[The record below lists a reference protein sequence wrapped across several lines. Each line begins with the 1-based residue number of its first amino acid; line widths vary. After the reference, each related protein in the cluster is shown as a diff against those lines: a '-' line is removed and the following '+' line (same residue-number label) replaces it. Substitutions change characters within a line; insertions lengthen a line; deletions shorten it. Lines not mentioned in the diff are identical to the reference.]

1 MVEQR
6 QTLNRMVRPAGPRPS
21 AAAAALTPKEV
32 LSMLRRHMLLI
43 VSLTIL
49 GLIAGGAAW
58 YLLRK
63 YLPRY
68 AAQTYIRV
76 LPPVEKDP
84 MTIGPVLVSREIQ
97 YGHRVSMAN
106 LIKRQSSLLD
116 LIDKPAVRETRW
128 FQRFAKLDEHGDI
141 INRAQCIGK
150 AFKDLKKNFGAY
162 AHREAEFVVL
172 SMACCDRKEAAL
184 IVNQMVTL
192 FLASQRDTKREG
204 VGAKLTEFLKRQE
217 AVQRELRMA
226 EEGLAAVRT
235 ASKITDLDRP
245 LGRYYRHT
253 IEIKLDDLELEQ
265 NDLIL
270 MIKQL
275 QAQIENLKELAAVPI
290 DKISEQIERQIE
302 VDPVMV
308 LLAQQLALAKAQ
320 LVGRLT
326 KFGQNHRVVRQS
338 QELISEI
345 KEERQIRKEEIADQ
359 TRQANLKDAQN
370 LLIVLQSRFEELE
383 KLRLEA
389 ETQKRKLDLARVRFE
404 RGVAIRDERKEM
416 LDEIKAQIESYRII
430 QEDPETSKVQFA
442 GYAPE
447 PLEMVST
454 RQWWFFF
461 PSGTI
466 FGLVFGIGIA
476 ILIEILNDLVRTP
489 RDVGRYLHIPLLGV
503 VPDEAEDERV
513 RGVDLC
519 HVVRQAPYSI
529 ISESYRRLRTNLK
542 LSASAES
549 LKALLISSGM
559 AEDGKTSVAVN
570 LAAALVA
577 ENKKVLLIDAN
588 FRRPSLQTIFPRT
601 GPAGEGG
608 ERFEFGLSTLL
619 TGLCSYQDVKR
630 SNVIEGLD
638 IIESGQLPSNPAE
651 LLGSAQM
658 EQLIKERRKSHDYV
672 IIDGPPVLLVSD
684 AKVLARLVDGTML
697 VFNAGATRRG
707 AAQRTIREL
716 REVNATIVGCV
727 LFAVTAIKGGY
738 FREQFK
744 SYQKYQKL
752 QLAHSV

>member
-1 MVEQR
+1 
-6 QTLNRMVRPAGPRPS
+6 MVRPAGQRPPP
-21 AAAAALTPKEV
+21 AAAALTPKEV
-32 LSMLRRHMLLI
+32 LSMLRRHILLI

-68 AAQTYIRV
+68 AAQTYIEV

-84 MTIGPVLVSREIQ
+84 MTIGAALVAQNIQ

-106 LIKRQSSLLD
+106 RIKRQSTLLE
-116 LIDKPAVRETRW
+116 LIDKPEVRETRW
-128 FQRFAKLDEHGDI
+128 FQRFARFDERGDI
-141 INRAQCIGK
+141 INTAQCIGK

-172 SMACCDRKEAAL
+172 SMACGDAKEAAR

-192 FLASQRDTKREG
+192 FLASRKSAETGG

-217 AVQRELRMA
+217 AVQRELRTA
-226 EEGLAAVRT
+226 EEGLADIRGDT
-235 ASKITDLDRP
+235 GITDLDRP

-275 QAQIENLKELAAVPI
+275 QAQMENLEELATGPI
-290 DKISEQIERQIE
+290 SVQIERQIE
-302 VDPVMV
+302 LDPVMV
-308 LLAQQLALAKAQ
+308 LLAQQLALTKAQ
-320 LVGRLT
+320 LVGRLA
-326 KFGQNHRVVRQS
+326 KFGENHRVVRQT
-338 QELISEI
+338 QGLIKEI
-345 KEERQIRKEEIADQ
+345 KGEREIRKAEIAEQ
-359 TRQANLKDAQN
+359 TRQANLKDAQD
-370 LLIVLQSRFEELE
+370 LLTVLRSRFEELE
-383 KLRLEA
+383 KLREEA
-389 ETQKRKLDLARVRFE
+389 ETQKRGLDLARVRFE

-416 LDEIKAQIESYRII
+416 LDELKAQIESYRII

-461 PSGTI
+461 PTGTM
-466 FGLVFGIGIA
+466 FGLIFGIGLA

-513 RGVDLC
+513 RGIDLC

-651 LLGSAQM
+651 LLSSAQM

-727 LFAVTAIKGGY
+727 LFAVTAMKGGY

>member
-1 MVEQR
+1 
-6 QTLNRMVRPAGPRPS
+6 MVRPAGPRPL
-21 AAAAALTPKEV
+21 AAAALTPKEV
-32 LSMLRRHMLLI
+32 LSMLRRHILLI

-49 GLIAGGAAW
+49 GLIMSGAAW
-58 YLLRK
+58 YLLKK

-68 AAQTYIRV
+68 AAQTYIKV

-84 MTIGPVLVSREIQ
+84 MTIGAAMVAQNIQ

-106 LIKRQSSLLD
+106 LIKRQSTLLD

-128 FQRFAKLDEHGDI
+128 FQRFAKFDERGDI
-141 INRAQCIGK
+141 INTAQCIGK
-150 AFKDLKKNFGAY
+150 AFKDLKKNFGAF
-162 AHREAEFVVL
+162 AHRDAEFVVL
-172 SMACCDRKEAAL
+172 SMTCGDAREAAD
-184 IVNQMVTL
+184 IVNEMVTL
-192 FLASQRDTKREG
+192 FLASRKSAETGG
-204 VGAKLTEFLKRQE
+204 VSAKLTELENRRDF
-217 AVQRELRMA
+217 VQGELRTA
-226 EEGLAAVRT
+226 EEGLADIRT
-235 ASKITDLDRP
+235 DSGLTDLDRP

-253 IEIKLDDLELEQ
+253 IELKLDDLELEK
-265 NDLIL
+265 NDLKLI
-270 MIKQL
+270 IKQL
-275 QAQIENLKELAAVPI
+275 QAQIENLKELATGPI
-290 DKISEQIERQIE
+290 NEQIERQIE
-302 VDPVMV
+302 VDPVMIV
-308 LLAQQLALAKAQ
+308 LAQQLAFAESELA
-320 LVGRLT
+320 GRLT
-326 KFGQNHRVVRQS
+326 KFGENHRVVRQTR
-338 QELISEI
+338 ELIKEI
-345 KEERQIRKEEIADQ
+345 KEERQSRKAEIAQQ
-359 TRQANLKDAQN
+359 TRQANLKDAQDR
-370 LLIVLQSRFEELE
+370 LIEWQKRYEELE
-383 KLRLEA
+383 SLRLEVEA
-389 ETQKRKLDLARVRFE
+389 QKQGLDLARVKYQ
-404 RGVAIRDERKEM
+404 RGAAIRDERKKM
-416 LDEIKAQIESYRII
+416 LDGIKAQIESYRII

-442 GYAPE
+442 GYAPK

-461 PSGTI
+461 PGGTI

-476 ILIEILNDLVRTP
+476 LLIEILNDLVRTP

-542 LSASAES
+542 LSGSAES

-619 TGLCSYQDVKR
+619 TGLCGYQDVKR
-630 SNVIEGLD
+630 SNVIKGLD

-651 LLGSAQM
+651 LLSSTQM

-684 AKVLARLVDGTML
+684 AKVLARLVDGTIL

-727 LFAVTAIKGGY
+727 LFAVTAMKGGY

-744 SYQKYQKL
+744 SYREYQKL

>member
-6 QTLNRMVRPAGPRPS
+6 QALNRMVRPAGPRPPA

-32 LSMLRRHMLLI
+32 LSMLRRHILLI

-49 GLIAGGAAW
+49 GLIMGGAAW

-68 AAQTYIRV
+68 AAQTLIQV

-84 MTIGPVLVSREIQ
+84 MTIVPAMVAQNIQ

-106 LIKRQSSLLD
+106 LIRQQSTLLE
-116 LIDKPAVRETRW
+116 LIEKDEVRETRW
-128 FQRFAKLDEHGDI
+128 FEHFGKIQDV
-141 INRAQCIGK
+141 RLLK
-150 AFKDLKKNFGAY
+150 AFKDLKKNFGVY
-162 AHREAEFVVL
+162 AHRDADFIVL
-172 SMACCDRKEAAL
+172 SMTCGDAEEAAL
-184 IVNQMVTL
+184 IVNEMVDL
-192 FLASQRDTKREG
+192 FLASRRITETGEVSEKLGKRIEQRNRVKRD
-204 VGAKLTEFLKRQE
+204 LDD
-217 AVQRELRMA
+217 A
-226 EEGLAAVRT
+226 EDGLARVRT
-235 ASKITDLDRP
+235 DWDL
-245 LGRYYRHT
+245 T
-253 IEIKLDDLELEQ
+253 DLELPRGRSFQHTITLQLNALELQQ
-265 NDLIL
+265 NNLIL
-270 MIKQL
+270 GIKQV
-275 QAQIENLKELAAVPI
+275 QADIENLEKLAVGPI
-290 DKISEQIERQIE
+290 NVLTEHQIE
-302 VDPVMV
+302 VDPVMIV
-308 LLAQQLALAKAQ
+308 LAQQLAFTEAELA
-320 LVGRLT
+320 GRLT
-326 KFGQNHRVVRQS
+326 KFGQNHRVVRQTR
-338 QELISEI
+338 ELIKEI
-345 KEERQIRKEEIADQ
+345 KEKRKIRKAEIAEQ
-359 TRQANLKDAQN
+359 TRQANLKDTQDQ
-370 LLIVLQSRFEELE
+370 LIVLQSRSDELE
-383 KLRLEA
+383 NLRQEA
-389 ETQKRKLDLARVRFE
+389 EKQKEDLDLARVDYQLQ
-404 RGVAIRDERKEM
+404 VAIRDERKKT
-416 LDEIKAQIESYRII
+416 LDEIKAQIESYKII
-430 QEDPETSKVQFA
+430 LDDPETPKVRFA
-442 GYAPE
+442 GSAPV
-447 PLEMVST
+447 PLEMIST

-466 FGLVFGIGIA
+466 LGLICGA
-476 ILIEILNDLVRTP
+476 ALALLIEILNDLVRTA
-489 RDVGRYLHIPLLGV
+489 RDVGRYLHIPLLSV
-503 VPDEAEDERV
+503 VPDEAEDEGV

-542 LSASAES
+542 LSSSAES
-549 LKALLISSGM
+549 LKALLISSG
-559 AEDGKTSVAVN
+559 AAGDGKTSVAVN

-651 LLGSAQM
+651 LLSSAQM

-727 LFAVTAIKGGY
+727 LFAVTAMKGGY

>member
-6 QTLNRMVRPAGPRPS
+6 QTLNRMVKPAGPRPS
-21 AAAAALTPKEV
+21 AAAATLTPKEV
-32 LSMLRRHMLLI
+32 LSMLRRHILLI

-49 GLIAGGAAW
+49 GLIMGGAAW

-68 AAQTYIRV
+68 AAQTIIEV

-84 MTIGPVLVSREIQ
+84 MTIGAVLVSQDIQ
-97 YGHRVSMAN
+97 YGQRVSMAN
-106 LIKRQSSLLD
+106 LIKRQSTLLD

-128 FQRFAKLDEHGDI
+128 FQRFAKFDERGDI
-141 INRAQCIGK
+141 INTAQCIGK
-150 AFKDLKKNFGAY
+150 AFKDLKKNFGAF
-162 AHREAEFVVL
+162 AHRDAKYVVL
-172 SMACCDRKEAAL
+172 SMTCGDRKEAAL
-184 IVNQMVTL
+184 IVNQMVIL
-192 FLASQRDTKREG
+192 FLASQKSEETRG
-204 VGAKLTEFLKRQE
+204 VGAKLTELVNRQDS
-217 AVQRELRMA
+217 VQRELNAA
-226 EEGLAAVRT
+226 EEALADVRT
-235 ASKITDLDRP
+235 ASKIYDLDRP
-245 LGRYYRHT
+245 QGRYYRNT
-253 IEIKLDDLELEQ
+253 IEIKLDDLELER
-265 NDLIL
+265 NELEL

-275 QAQIENLKELAAVPI
+275 QAQMENLRELATGPI
-290 DKISEQIERQIE
+290 SVQIERQIE

-308 LLAQQLALAKAQ
+308 MLAQQLALAKAQ
-320 LVGRLT
+320 LVGRFT
-326 KFGQNHRVVRQS
+326 KFGQNHRVVRQTR
-338 QELISEI
+338 ELISEI
-345 KEERQIRKEEIADQ
+345 KEERQIRKEEIAEQ
-359 TRQANLKDAQN
+359 TRQANLKDAQD
-370 LLIVLQSRFEELE
+370 LLTVLRSRSEELD
-383 KLRLEA
+383 KLREEA
-389 ETQKRKLDLARVRFE
+389 KAQKKKLDLARVQFE
-404 RGVAIRDERKEM
+404 QRVARRDERKEM
-416 LDEIKAQIESYRII
+416 LDKIKEQIESYRII
-430 QEDPETSKVQFA
+430 QDDPETSKVQWA
-442 GYAPE
+442 GYAPD

-454 RQWWFFF
+454 RKWWFFF

-549 LKALLISSGM
+549 LKVLLISSGM

-619 TGLCSYQDVKR
+619 TGLCGYQDVKR

-651 LLGSAQM
+651 LLGSTQM
-658 EQLIKERRKSHDYV
+658 EQLIKERRESHDYV
-672 IIDGPPVLLVSD
+672 IIDGPPALLVSD
-684 AKVLARLVDGTML
+684 AKVLARLVDGTIL
-697 VFNAGATRRG
+697 IFNAGATRRG

-727 LFAVTAIKGGY
+727 LFAVTAMKGGY
-738 FREQFK
+738 FREQFR
-744 SYQKYQKL
+744 SYREYQKL
-752 QLAHSV
+752 QFAHSV